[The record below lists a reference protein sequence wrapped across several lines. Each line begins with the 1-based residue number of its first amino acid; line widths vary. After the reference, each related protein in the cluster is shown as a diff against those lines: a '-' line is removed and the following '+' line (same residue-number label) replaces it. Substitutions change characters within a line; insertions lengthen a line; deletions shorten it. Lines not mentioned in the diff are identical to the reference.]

1 MDIVHSIIGLL
12 IVPDY
17 SMVIKHL
24 ETNSITNLVNKVG
37 NIIVIDFIDSMATT
51 SYSDHMDN
59 IIIIMEDIRYNYFN
73 FIN

>member
-37 NIIVIDFIDSMATT
+37 NIIVIDFVDSMATT

-59 IIIIMEDIRYNYFN
+59 IIIIMEDIHYNYFN